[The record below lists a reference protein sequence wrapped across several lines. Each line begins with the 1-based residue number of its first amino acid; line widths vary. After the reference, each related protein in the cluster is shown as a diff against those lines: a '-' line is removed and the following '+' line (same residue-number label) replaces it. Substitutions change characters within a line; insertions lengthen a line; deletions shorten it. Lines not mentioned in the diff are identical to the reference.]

1 MERKRGR
8 DRERI
13 CLICQKFF
21 NLIYSCQDAEDP
33 DLITAFYLPDFTPGT
48 IHSSLTDTHTLFSN
62 RHTHTHT
69 LNKRRRRQDKYYSF
83 FKEHKEKLES
93 KRTKHMKKKGVSAN
107 I

>member
-48 IHSSLTDTHTLFSN
+48 IHSSLTDTHT
-62 RHTHTHT
+62 HT